1 MLRAAAAAGLA
12 CLAVQ
17 ALAQGKA
24 VKHDYWPGMEN
35 AVPHVS
41 GDRKLTNTYDDW
53 KDAASIQRAKAAG
66 KMSRD
71 VNFKDFRW
79 LEKSLDAELVAQEG
93 RDNFHEKNSDGK
105 SCAGCHGEEGA
116 KLKGVLAG
124 FPKYSKSAGRVVVL
138 ETQIALCAQKHMKRT
153 DWHEDTRANNMIS
166 MWLAI
171 LSDGQEINVNMK
183 DPHIKASYERGKELF
198 FRRTGHFHFACA
210 ACHTPPTTSL
220 YLRGQRTSGYYGD
233 ASEYPIY
240 HFPNDTM
247 NEDRGYIFTLQHQIR
262 SCQKLSR
269 MYYGAKE
276 GSPSLTDI
284 ETFLRASSN
293 GYKISAP
300 VKEYNIDADYLLE
313 QQRTAA
319 K

>member
-1 MLRAAAAAGLA
+1 MIRRFLG
-12 CLAVQ
+12 
-17 ALAQGKA
+17 ALAA
-24 VKHDYWPGMEN
+24 LAALPAFSADPPVKHDYWPGREN
-35 AVPHVS
+35 AIPHVS
-41 GDRKLTNTYDDW
+41 GDRNLTNTYDDW
-53 KDAASIQRAKAAG
+53 KDAESIKRAKAAG
-66 KMSRD
+66 KQSRE

-79 LEKSLDAELVAQEG
+79 LEKSLDGELVAEEG
-93 RDNFHEKNSDGK
+93 KELFHRKADNGK
-105 SCAGCHGEEGA
+105 SCASCHGEGGE
-116 KLKGVLAG
+116 KLKGALAK
-124 FPKYSKSAGRVVVL
+124 FPKFSKAANRVIVF
-138 ETQIALCAQKHMKRT
+138 ETQIDLCARNNLKRK

-166 MWLAI
+166 FWLSI
-171 LSDGQEINVNMK
+171 LSDGHTIDVNMK
-183 DPHIKASYERGKELF
+183 DARVKASYERGKELF

-210 ACHTPPTTSL
+210 SCHTPPTTQL
-220 YLRGQRTSGYYGD
+220 YLRGQRSSGFYGD

-269 MYYGAKE
+269 MFYGVKE

-293 GYKISAP
+293 GYKISSP
-300 VKEYNIDADYLLE
+300 VKEYNIDADYLT
-313 QQRTAA
+313 Q